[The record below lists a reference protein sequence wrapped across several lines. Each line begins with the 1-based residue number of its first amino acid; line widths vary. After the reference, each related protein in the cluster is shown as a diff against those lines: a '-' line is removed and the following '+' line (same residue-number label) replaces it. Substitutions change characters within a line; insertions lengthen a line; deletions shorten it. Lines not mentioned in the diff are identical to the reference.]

1 MYWYLVRVL
10 GITEYR
16 AILKG
21 EQRESHVDAKWLTP
35 KLWITWNCM
44 IISTETIQL
53 QHFEN
58 WASKCE
64 EYTTQNTNYSTG
76 TTSLRVNVEKNWWCR
91 FA

>member
-1 MYWYLVRVL
+1 
-10 GITEYR
+10 
-16 AILKG
+16 
-21 EQRESHVDAKWLTP
+21 
-35 KLWITWNCM
+35 M